1 MRLENKVAIVTGAAK
16 GLGGEMAQTFAK
28 EGAKVIA
35 VDMAPLSYECANV
48 EYYQLNVTDAEAC
61 KALFEYAKEKYGRID
76 ILVNNAGITRDAMTR
91 KMTDDMWDLVIDIN
105 LKGVFNL
112 TRYVGPF
119 MEEIGGGS
127 IINISSVVGEY
138 GNIGQANYAASKA
151 GVIGLTKTWA
161 KEFAR
166 KGVPVRVNAIAPG
179 YIMTDMMKTVPEDLL
194 KKFAGLTMLGRLGQ
208 PEEIAKA
215 ALFLA
220 SDDASYVTGHV
231 LSVGLQTAF
240 HLTNALS
247 IVTHGVLLSRNQ
259 KNRQIGRNPLEPR
272 GAIDLL

>member
-1 MRLENKVAIVTGAAK
+1 MRLQDKVAVITGGAK

-35 VDMAPLSYECANV
+35 IDMAPLTYECENV
-48 EYYQLNVTDAEAC
+48 EYYQLNVTDGAAC
-61 KALFEYAKEKYGRID
+61 LAFFEYAKEKYGKID

-112 TRYVGPF
+112 TRHIGPH
-119 MEEIGGGS
+119 MEEMGGGS

-151 GVIGLTKTWA
+151 GVLGLTKTWA

-220 SDDASYVTGHV
+220 SDDSSYVTGHT
-231 LSVGLQTAF
+231 LSVNGGMRL
-240 HLTNALS
+240 
-247 IVTHGVLLSRNQ
+247 
-259 KNRQIGRNPLEPR
+259 
-272 GAIDLL
+272 

>member
-1 MRLENKVAIVTGAAK
+1 MRLENKVAIITGAAK
-16 GLGGEMAQTFAK
+16 GLGAAMAQLFAQ

-35 VDMAPLSYECANV
+35 ADMMPLTYEAENV
-48 EYYQLNVTDAEAC
+48 EFYQLNVTDAEAC
-61 KALFEYAKEKYGRID
+61 KALTEYAREKFGKID
-76 ILVNNAGITRDAMTR
+76 ILVNNAGITRDGMTR
-91 KMTDDMWDLVIDIN
+91 KMTDEMWDLVIDIN

-112 TRYVGPF
+112 TRYVGHL
-119 MEEIGGGS
+119 MEELGGGS
-127 IINISSVVGEY
+127 IINIDSVVGEY

-151 GVIGLTKTWA
+151 GVIGLSKTWA

-166 KGVPVRVNAIAPG
+166 KGVPVRCNAIAPG

-194 KKFAGLTMLGRLGQ
+194 KKFASLTMLGRLGQ

-231 LSVGLQTAF
+231 LSVNGGMRL
-240 HLTNALS
+240 
-247 IVTHGVLLSRNQ
+247 
-259 KNRQIGRNPLEPR
+259 
-272 GAIDLL
+272 

>member
-1 MRLENKVAIVTGAAK
+1 MRLENKIAIVTGAAK
-16 GLGGEMAQTFAK
+16 GLGGAMAQLFAK

-35 VDMAPLSYECANV
+35 VDMMPLTYEAENV
-48 EYYQLNVTDAEAC
+48 EFYKLNVTDGEAC
-61 KALFEYAKEKYGRID
+61 KALCEYAKEKYGKID

-91 KMTDDMWDLVIDIN
+91 KMTDEMWDLVIDIN

-112 TRYVGPF
+112 TRYVGPQ
-119 MEEIGGGS
+119 MEVDGGGS
-127 IINISSVVGEY
+127 IINIASVVGEY

-151 GVIGLTKTWA
+151 GVIGLSKTWA

-166 KGVPVRVNAIAPG
+166 KGVPVRCNAIAPG

-231 LSVGLQTAF
+231 LSVNGGMRL
-240 HLTNALS
+240 
-247 IVTHGVLLSRNQ
+247 
-259 KNRQIGRNPLEPR
+259 
-272 GAIDLL
+272 

>member
-1 MRLENKVAIVTGAAK
+1 MRLQDKVAIITGGAK
-16 GLGGEMAQTFAK
+16 GLGGAMAQLFAQ
-28 EGAKVIA
+28 EGAKVVA
-35 VDMAPLSYECANV
+35 VDMAPLTYTCEGV
-48 EYYQLNVTDAEAC
+48 EFYQLNVTDGEAC
-61 KALFEYAKEKYGRID
+61 RACFEYVKEKYGRID

-91 KMTDDMWDLVIDIN
+91 KMTDDQWDLVIDIN

-151 GVIGLTKTWA
+151 GVIGMTKTWA

-179 YIMTDMMKTVPEDLL
+179 YIMTDMMLTVPEELL
-194 KKFAGLTMLGRLGQ
+194 RKFASLTMLGRLGQ
-208 PEEIAKA
+208 PDEIAKA

-220 SDDASYVTGHV
+220 SDDSSYVTGHV
-231 LSVGLQTAF
+231 LSVNGGMRL
-240 HLTNALS
+240 
-247 IVTHGVLLSRNQ
+247 
-259 KNRQIGRNPLEPR
+259 
-272 GAIDLL
+272 